1 MARGKAN
8 AILKVLDY
16 LKDSDARMVDYQD
29 LSQVP
34 DVPQTPLLRPEAARG
49 QPAALDSL
57 LVPENAERLEQI
69 ALDGAERGGREWYN
83 LDPLRKAFIEELGDE
98 EGAQAFNKYV
108 DYVAATSPRSNVAT
122 NIRRGSHFYQ
132 LDRNGQQVGGLSNAD
147 MPKGYGHIAHTTHD
161 HKLREIE
168 ENGGLL
174 PMSGP
179 KVSSFAE
186 NLKGNQSPMTIDTH
200 NYSAV
205 RNEPD
210 VKKSPTNTQYKY
222 LEDFQGEIAE
232 KLDMTPAQ
240 FQASVWIAGD
250 TGVADARPFIDVFD
264 DVLKRTAEKNGV
276 TRDQALKDFINGKA
290 PLFGLA
296 ALMSGLQLAE
306 PGNSL
311 LPVDA

>member
-1 MARGKAN
+1 MAKAK
-8 AILKVLDY
+8 AIKSILEFLQNPE
-16 LKDSDARMVDYQD
+16 ARMVDFQD
-29 LSQVP
+29 LSKVP
-34 DVPQTPLLRPEAARG
+34 DVPQSPLPRQEAARG
-49 QPAALDSL
+49 MPAALDNL
-57 LVPENAERLEQI
+57 FVPETAERLEEI
-69 ALDGAERGGREWYN
+69 ARDGAQRGGMEWYN
-83 LDPLRKAFIEELGDE
+83 LDPLRKAFVEELGDD
-98 EGAQAFNKYV
+98 GTAAFDRYV
-108 DYVAATSPRSNVAT
+108 DYVAATSPRSTVAS

-132 LDRNGQQVGGLSNAD
+132 LDRNGKQVGGLTNAD
-147 MPKGYGHIAHTTHD
+147 MPPGYGHIAHSTHD

-174 PMSGP
+174 PMKGP

-205 RNEPD
+205 RNDPD

-222 LEDFQGEIAE
+222 LEDFQGEIAK

-290 PLFGLA
+290 PLFGMA
-296 ALMSGLQLAE
+296 GLMSGLQLMDDG
-306 PGNSL
+306 PTDGL
-311 LPVDA
+311 LAPEA